1 MRTLTTAQTRMLAA
15 TERSLRLKVEIDT
28 AGGTLVDFTALLGY
42 DWVIGVECGE
52 SIDDPGQ
59 TATVYL
65 RRDVYY
71 DSLNPMMASTRL
83 ATSINVGRRIV
94 ISVALVPM
102 DTTPAGG
109 DWIEIFRGGIDSISA
124 ASEPMTLE
132 CSDQIRVLRD
142 TWIEAPAT
150 YGTTPGAV
158 EGIMQDILDD
168 NMASP
173 PTIYVP
179 TSPGWVIEEFQTEV
193 QSLLTQLTMLADQ
206 IGWNLRYR
214 WDSGT
219 SAYRLTLYEPDR
231 SNTTPDYAFSAS
243 TIFDWQNLDISIE
256 DIRNVVDVTYGDRG
270 TLDCNGQPTPQT
282 ESASDSSSIT
292 AYGRRWM
299 GITLAAS
306 SQITT
311 STEAQAMAAA
321 CLSDLKEPL
330 AGVGIEV
337 QFFPFVELHDLYTLT
352 ADGYHLDVD
361 TEFAVVGYRHTL
373 TEGKCRTAIMLRGE
387 TPAGAHK
394 RWLGMAAFPGV
405 ASLQDVLPPPPVAL
419 SVVESIGHLQAYVPE
434 QWLASSVEFHVVPP
448 GGTVDVG
455 AASTTVV
462 TVTDAYAREKIVADL
477 TNLPIG
483 ELVDVVAIPIDRRG
497 NRGSHQRT
505 SNQRTARFGTH
516 FLDPIQRIAGSFMGS
531 TFDKQSRGPLYP
543 PDGWHMAVGAWNTD
557 AKKDDG
563 SLGVD
568 PQTGLYN
575 LYLDA
580 TTVATELY
588 SDAFPVTTG
597 RRYLASAVLYVD
609 SATCSVSF
617 KVEWLDDTLSV
628 LATTN
633 IHTGVAPVASAWFQ
647 AFLTV
652 APPVG
657 ARRAR
662 MRILKDTTAAF
673 VQVDRV
679 VWEESVQRQ
688 TEFTGISLVDD
699 FCGGNMVD
707 RFGDL
712 GWNLTYIGADP
723 ASVDDA
729 VAELKPQS
737 SWTEIGVLRLGT
749 PLASGSPLSNYGTVL
764 YLGEIDASLGP
775 FTGPPPVGVEC
786 RMKANVTT
794 ITSVNAWGGLWS
806 NVTTYPGGA
815 SISGIGWK
823 MKDDSGTLRWWG
835 LCSDAGTETTTV
847 AALSDAGDFVELG
860 WRRTATG
867 VMFMVNGADAEEVTT
882 NLPDV
887 ACLLAPVIGVRASSA
902 AERWILVDWF
912 RLEGQYRRMP
922 L

>member
-52 SIDDPGQ
+52 SVDDPGQ

-102 DTTPAGG
+102 DTTPGGG

-231 SNTTPDYAFSAS
+231 SNTTPDYSFSAS
-243 TIFDWQNLDISIE
+243 AIFDWQNLDIDIS
-256 DIRNVVDVTYGDRG
+256 DIRNVVDVTYGDRA

-282 ESASDSSSIT
+282 ETASDSSSIT

-311 STEAQAMAAA
+311 ATEAQAMAAA
-321 CLSDLKEPL
+321 CLADLKEPL
-330 AGVGIEV
+330 AAVGVEV
-337 QFFPFVELHDLYTLT
+337 PFFPFTELHDLYTLT
-352 ADGYHLDVD
+352 ADGYHLDLD
-361 TEFAVVGYRHTL
+361 TDFAVVGYRHVL
-373 TEGKCRTAIMLRGE
+373 SEQKCRTTLMLRGE

-405 ASLQDVLPPPPVAL
+405 ASLQDVLPPPDIAV
-419 SVVESIGHLQAYVPE
+419 SVVESIGHLRAHVDE
-434 QWLASSVEFHVVPP
+434 QWMAHSVEFHVVPP
-448 GGTVDVG
+448 GGAIDTTDG
-455 AASTTVV
+455 STTIVDIGE
-462 TVTDAYAREKIVADL
+462 TYGRKAMVADL
-477 TNLPIG
+477 TNVPIG

-497 NRGSHQRT
+497 NRGTHNRT

-531 TFDKQSRGPLYP
+531 TFDKQSRGTSYP
-543 PDGWHMAVGAWNTD
+543 PDGWHMGVGTWNTD
-557 AKKDDG
+557 AKRDNG
-563 SLGVD
+563 TLGTD
-568 PQTGLYN
+568 PQTGLYS
-575 LYLDA
+575 LYFDA
-580 TTVATELY
+580 NTTQTEVY

-597 RRYLASAVLYVD
+597 RRYLASAALYVD
-609 SATCSVSF
+609 SVTCEVLF
-617 KVEWLDDTLSV
+617 EVEWLDSDLSV
-628 LATTN
+628 ISTVA
-633 IHTGVAPVASAWFQ
+633 IHNGAAPSMAAWFT

-662 MRILKDTTAAF
+662 LRISKDAEAAF
-673 VQVDRV
+673 VQIDRV
-679 VWEESVQRQ
+679 VWEESVQRPA
-688 TEFTGISLVDD
+688 EFTGVSLVDD
-699 FCGGNMVD
+699 FCGGDMVS

-712 GWNLTYIGADP
+712 GWNLGYIGADV
-723 ASVDDA
+723 ADIDD
-729 VAELKPQS
+729 VTAEIKPQAT
-737 SWTEIGVLRLGT
+737 WTEIGVLRIGT
-749 PLASGSPLSNYGTVL
+749 PLSGGSPMNNHGTVL
-764 YLGEIDASLGP
+764 YLGQIDASLAP

-786 RMKANVTT
+786 RMKAVVTT

-806 NVTTYPGGA
+806 NVSTYPGGA

-823 MKDDSGTLRWWG
+823 LKDDSGTLRWWG
-835 LCSDAGTETTTV
+835 LCSDAGTETTTT
-847 AALSDAGDFVELG
+847 AALVNADDFAELG
-860 WRRTATG
+860 WRRTSTG
-867 VMFMVNGADAEEVTT
+867 IMFMLNGQDVEEVTT
-882 NLPDV
+882 NLPDS
-887 ACLLAPVIGVRASSA
+887 ACLLAPVIGVRATSA
-902 AERWILVDWF
+902 AERFLLVDWF

>member
-1 MRTLTTAQTRMLAA
+1 VRTLTVPQARMLAA
-15 TERSLRLKVEIDT
+15 TEQSLRLRVQIDT
-28 AGGTLVDFTALLGY
+28 AGGTLEDFTALLGY
-42 DWVIGVECGE
+42 DWVVGVECGE
-52 SIDDPGQ
+52 SVDDPGQ

-65 RRDVYY
+65 RRDVYAA
-71 DSLNPMMASTRL
+71 SLNPMMASNRL

-94 ISVALVPM
+94 ISVALIPLDATVS
-102 DTTPAGG
+102 GG

-132 CSDQIRVLRD
+132 CSDQIRTLRD

-158 EGIMQDILDD
+158 ETVMQDILDD

-173 PTIYVP
+173 PTISVP
-179 TSPGWVIEEFQTEV
+179 TSPGWVIEEFQTEP

-214 WDSGT
+214 WDAGSG
-219 SAYRLTLYEPDR
+219 AFELTFYEPDR
-231 SNTTPDYAFSAS
+231 TNTTPDYSFGASKIFS
-243 TIFDWQNLDISIE
+243 WQNLDVSIE
-256 DIRNVVDVTYGDRG
+256 DIRNVVDVTYGDRSV
-270 TLDCNGQPTPQT
+270 LDCNGHPTPQT

-311 STEAQAMAAA
+311 STEAAAMAAA

-330 AGVGIEV
+330 AAVGIEV
-337 QFFPFVELHDLYTLT
+337 QFFPAVELHDLYTLT
-352 ADGYHLDVD
+352 ADGFHLDLD
-361 TEFAVVGYRHTL
+361 TDFAVVGYRHTL
-373 TEGKCRTAIMLRGE
+373 TEGACRTAIMLRGE

-419 SVVESIGHLQAYVPE
+419 SVVESIGHLQAHVPE
-434 QWLASSVEFHVVPP
+434 QWLASTLEFHVVPP
-448 GGTVDVG
+448 GGVIDETDGSTTIVDV
-455 AASTTVV
+455 AE
-462 TVTDAYAREKIVADL
+462 AYSRKRLTADL
-477 TNLPIG
+477 TNIPIG
-483 ELVDVVAIPIDRRG
+483 ELVDVVMIPVDRRG

-543 PDGWHMAVGAWNTD
+543 PDGWHMAVGSWDTA
-557 AKKDDG
+557 AKLDDG
-563 SLGVD
+563 TDGTT
-568 PQTGLYN
+568 PQTGLYS
-575 LYLDA
+575 LLFA
-580 TTVATELY
+580 AVTTLTEMY
-588 SDAFPVTTG
+588 TDAFPVTTG
-597 RRYLASAVLYVD
+597 RRYLASAALYVD
-609 SATCSVSF
+609 SATCEVLIE
-617 KVEWLDDTLSV
+617 VEWLDSSLSV
-628 LATTN
+628 LGSVA
-633 IHTGVAPVASAWFQ
+633 IHDGPAPSMGAWFT

-652 APPVG
+652 APPTG

-662 MRILKDTTAAF
+662 LRISKDNGAAF
-673 VQVDRV
+673 VQIDRV
-679 VWEESVQRQ
+679 VWEESVQRPA
-688 TEFTGISLVDD
+688 EFTGISLVDD
-699 FCGGNMVD
+699 FCSGDMVS
-707 RFGDL
+707 RIGEL

-723 ASVDDA
+723 ESVDEA
-729 VAELKPQS
+729 TVELKPS
-737 SWTEIGVLRLGT
+737 ASWTEVGVIRIGT
-749 PLASGSPLSNYGTVL
+749 PLSGGSPLSAYGTVL
-764 YLGEIDASLGP
+764 YLGEIDASLAP

-786 RMKANVTT
+786 RMKAIITD
-794 ITSVNAWGGLWS
+794 ITSINAWGGLWS

-823 MKDDSGTLRWWG
+823 LKDDSGTLRWWG
-835 LCSDAGTETTTV
+835 VCSDAGTETTTT
-847 AALSDAGDFVELG
+847 AALVNADDFQELG
-860 WRRTATG
+860 WRRTGTG
-867 VMFMVNGADAEEVTT
+867 IMFMLNGADVEEVTT
-882 NLPDV
+882 NLPDSV
-887 ACLLAPVIGVRASSA
+887 CLLAPVIGVRASSA
-902 AERWILVDWF
+902 SERRIQVDWF